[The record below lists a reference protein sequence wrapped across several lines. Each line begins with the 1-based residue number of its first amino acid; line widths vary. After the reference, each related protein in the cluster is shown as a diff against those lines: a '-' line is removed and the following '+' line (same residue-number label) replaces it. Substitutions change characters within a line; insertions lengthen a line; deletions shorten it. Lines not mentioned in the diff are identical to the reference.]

1 MCVLI
6 AILLIVLDLFL
17 WAFFP
22 LSSFVHFFYDLM
34 INFSAVFRF
43 LILLSTELFSLQLP
57 WGFDI
62 ADYI

>member
-57 WGFDI
+57 
-62 ADYI
+62 